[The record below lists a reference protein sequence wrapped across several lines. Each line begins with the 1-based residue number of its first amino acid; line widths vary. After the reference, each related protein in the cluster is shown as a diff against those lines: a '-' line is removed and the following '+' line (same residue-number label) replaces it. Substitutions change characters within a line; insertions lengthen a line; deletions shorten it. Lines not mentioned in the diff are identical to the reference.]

1 MRPAAPARSATS
13 VPSRH
18 DQGRDRKRNQRRE
31 RPGRV
36 IERLAENLSFVM
48 GQLRLLDVLD
58 MFLVWV
64 VVYRVLILVR
74 HTGTVQMLSGLGI
87 LAIAYLTSIW
97 LELFTFNWILEKFF
111 NNLFLI
117 VVILFQGE
125 IRRALAHIGS
135 NPFFTGASH
144 VQETHIVEE
153 LSKGAIALAQ
163 RGYGA
168 LIVIE
173 KEINL
178 EYFIELGTELD
189 SSVSAEILNSIF
201 LPQGP
206 LHDGAVIVRGGRIW
220 AAGCFLPLSKNPDL
234 DKNLGTRHRAAIG
247 LTEET
252 DALVIVV
259 SEESNSV
266 GLVDGGQLVGDV
278 DHAALRRGLYESYG
292 LKYRAQP

>member
-1 MRPAAPARSATS
+1 MEAIW
-13 VPSRH
+13 
-18 DQGRDRKRNQRRE
+18 D
-31 RPGRV
+31 
-36 IERLAENLSFVM
+36 NLQFIVS
-48 GQLRLLDVLD
+48 QLRARDFID
-58 MFLVWV
+58 MALVWV
-64 VVYRVLILVR
+64 VVYRILVLIR

-87 LAIAYLTSIW
+87 LAIAYLGSIW

-144 VQETHIVEE
+144 VEETHIIEE
-153 LSKGAIALAQ
+153 IAKGAVALAQ
-163 RGYGA
+163 SHVGG

-178 EYFIELGTELD
+178 EYFIEVGTEVD
-189 SSVSAEILNSIF
+189 AAVGSEILFSVF
-201 LPQGP
+201 QPTSP
-206 LHDGAVIVRGGRIW
+206 LHDGAVIVRNGRLF
-220 AAGCFLPLSKNPDL
+220 AAGCFLPLSKNPAL

-252 DALVIVV
+252 DAIVIVV
-259 SEESNSV
+259 SEENNRV
-266 GLVDGGQLVGDV
+266 GVVESGQLVHDL
-278 DHAALRRGLYESYG
+278 DHAALRKRLYEG
-292 LKYRAQP
+292 LGLRYKPQVPVGAGKPV

>member
-1 MRPAAPARSATS
+1 MLTNIL
-13 VPSRH
+13 
-18 DQGRDRKRNQRRE
+18 D
-31 RPGRV
+31 
-36 IERLAENLSFVM
+36 NLQFIFT
-48 GQLRLLDVLD
+48 QLRMRDLLDML
-58 MFLVWV
+58 LVWI
-64 VVYRVLILVR
+64 VVYRVLILIR

-87 LAIAYLTSIW
+87 LAIAYLMSI
-97 LELFTFNWILEKFF
+97 LFELFTFNWILEKFF

-153 LSKGAIALAQ
+153 ISRGAIQLAQ
-163 RGYGA
+163 KGMGA
-168 LIVIE
+168 LMVIE

-178 EYFIELGTELD
+178 EYFIEIGTELD
-189 SSVSAEILNSIF
+189 SVVSSELMNSIF
-201 LPQGP
+201 LPAGP

-220 AAGCFLPLSKNPDL
+220 AAGCFLPLSKNPAL

-252 DALVIVV
+252 DAFVIVV
-259 SEESNSV
+259 SEENNSV
-266 GLVDGGQLVGDV
+266 GIVEGGQMIADV
-278 DHAALRRGLYESYG
+278 DHATLRRVLYESYG
-292 LKYRAQP
+292 LKYRPQP